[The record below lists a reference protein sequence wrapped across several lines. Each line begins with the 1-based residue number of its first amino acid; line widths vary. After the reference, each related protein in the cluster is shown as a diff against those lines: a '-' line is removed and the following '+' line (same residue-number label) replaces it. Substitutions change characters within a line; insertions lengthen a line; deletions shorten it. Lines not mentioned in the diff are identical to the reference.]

1 MTLLVLSSMHPDKPG
16 FGDPGSAIVWSTDEQ
31 LLITITMKLVLTFHA
46 VDFPSNAERYFS
58 YRGTH
63 HTETA
68 ILVAAPI
75 HIVLYRT

>member
-58 YRGTH
+58 YCGTH
-63 HTETA
+63 HAETA

-75 HIVLYRT
+75 RIVLYST

>member
-1 MTLLVLSSMHPDKPG
+1 MHPDKPG
-16 FGDPGSAIVWSTDEQ
+16 FGDPGSAIVWPTDEQ

-68 ILVAAPI
+68 ILVAASI